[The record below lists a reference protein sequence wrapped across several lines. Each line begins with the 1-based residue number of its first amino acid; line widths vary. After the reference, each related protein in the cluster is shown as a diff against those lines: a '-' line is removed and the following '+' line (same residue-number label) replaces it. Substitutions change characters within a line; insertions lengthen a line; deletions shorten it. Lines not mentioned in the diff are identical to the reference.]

1 MIAGDLSMPL
11 LAGMRG
17 SVDTRSSSK
26 RTDEGNI
33 VSLSTRVS
41 PKTANDREPS
51 GPATGIQRQM
61 TANEVSTAQN
71 FKAAVMPHLDDA
83 YTLARYLTRNAQDA
97 DDVVQDAYLRAF
109 KFFSGFKGDNP
120 RAWLLAIV
128 RNCFYS
134 WLKAKPRGQAASL
147 SDIDLDDLDSASVT
161 SDLWTSG
168 ADDPEKTLARI
179 DDATTVRDLVES
191 LPALFREVLVL
202 REMDDLSYREIA
214 EITGVPIGTVMSRL
228 ARARALFKTAWLN
241 HQGKEQR
248 L

>member
-1 MIAGDLSMPL
+1 MAIEDDS
-11 LAGMRG
+11 
-17 SVDTRSSSK
+17 TK
-26 RTDEGNI
+26 RQF
-33 VSLSTRVS
+33 
-41 PKTANDREPS
+41 KTL
-51 GPATGIQRQM
+51 
-61 TANEVSTAQN
+61 
-71 FKAAVMPHLDDA
+71 VMPHLDDA

-109 KFFSGFKGDNP
+109 RFFSGFKGDNP

-134 WLKAKPRGQAASL
+134 WLKAKPRGQTESL
-147 SDIDLDDLDSASVT
+147 SDIALDDLDSGAVT
-161 SDLWTSG
+161 SDLWASG
-168 ADDPEKTLARI
+168 TDDPETTLVRI
-179 DDATTVRDLVES
+179 DDAITVRGLIES

-228 ARARALFKTAWLN
+228 ARARSLFKTAWLQ

>member
-1 MIAGDLSMPL
+1 MATDDET
-11 LAGMRG
+11 A
-17 SVDTRSSSK
+17 K
-26 RTDEGNI
+26 RQF
-33 VSLSTRVS
+33 
-41 PKTANDREPS
+41 KTL
-51 GPATGIQRQM
+51 
-61 TANEVSTAQN
+61 
-71 FKAAVMPHLDDA
+71 VMPHLDDA

-109 KFFSGFKGDNP
+109 KFFAGFKGDNP

-134 WLKAKPRGQAASL
+134 WLKARPRGQAESL
-147 SDIDLDDLDSASVT
+147 SDIELDDLDSASVT
-161 SDLWTSG
+161 TDLWTN
-168 ADDPEKTLARI
+168 ATDDPETTLARI
-179 DDATTVRDLVES
+179 DDAVTVRSLVES

-228 ARARALFKTAWLN
+228 ARARALFKTAWLT
-241 HQGKEQR
+241 HQGKERR